1 MRPIFTLTLA
11 RQLALIVVIAVA
23 GIQILTL
30 MLERRFEAAINLD
43 RGLGMSRTQ
52 AANAIA
58 ILPSLP
64 PETHADVVRSYT
76 SRTTQ
81 FFLLPDLLLRQD
93 AVRVP
98 HLEDETREWAAR
110 RNLAIQDVVVARH
123 VYHHRKQG
131 DGPVLPRPGVETGV
145 PARLPKGF
153 SMGEPPRVRM
163 ADMINNPPRWL
174 HILETPMGYRLK
186 PIPPENALNLSEP
199 RPVTTVA
206 MQLASTGDWVTFYR
220 FQRPPPNNDTV
231 LQMALAICGSVVIAG
246 LAVLIGH
253 RVIAPFRRLADSAA
267 QLGRGQR
274 ADALPVSGPADVRD
288 VIRAFNRMND
298 QVSQSIDYQIG
309 LLRSLGHD
317 IKGPLAAADRLLSE
331 VRPDTTRAQI
341 EARLF
346 RVRSIVDAIMNFS
359 RAVMRDGEAE
369 PTDLVEMLETLVAEQ
384 EENGED
390 AVLDA
395 PGRLPILCRV
405 DATERALR
413 NLIDNAIKYGK
424 SARVTVFV
432 ENDFAVVWIEDNGPG
447 IPPEMLDAVFDP
459 FLRLDDDDN
468 GSGLGLAIT
477 RTIVLDQGGKV
488 DLKNL
493 PAGGLRASLSLPLT
507 PKMSPSQR
515 Q

>member
-11 RQLALIVVIAVA
+11 RQLALIVMVAVA
-23 GIQILTL
+23 GVQILAL
-30 MLERRFEAAINLD
+30 VLERRFEEALDLD
-43 RGLGMSRTQ
+43 RGLGTSRTQ

-58 ILPSLP
+58 LLPSLP
-64 PETHADVVRSYT
+64 AETHADIVRSYT

-81 FFLLPDLLLRQD
+81 FFLLPDVLLRPD
-93 AVRVP
+93 AERVP
-98 HLEDETREWAAR
+98 ELEDETRAWAAR

-123 VYHHRKQG
+123 LYHHRKQSG
-131 DGPVLPRPGVETGV
+131 GPAQSRPGAETGV

-153 SMGEPPRVRM
+153 AMGEPPRTRM
-163 ADMINNPPRWL
+163 AEMIAHPPRWL
-174 HILETPMGYRLK
+174 HIRETPTGYQLK
-186 PIPPENALNLSEP
+186 PIPPESALNLDDP

-220 FQRPPPNNDTV
+220 FRRPPPNNDTV
-231 LQMALAICGSVVIAG
+231 LKMMIALVGSVVIAG
-246 LAVLIGH
+246 LAVLIGR
-253 RVIAPFRRLADSAA
+253 RVIAPFRQLAESAA
-267 QLGRGQR
+267 QLGRGER
-274 ADALPVSGPADVRD
+274 AAALPVSGPSDVRD
-288 VIRAFNRMND
+288 VIQAFNRMND

-359 RAVMRDGEAE
+359 RAIMRDGEAE

-384 EENGED
+384 DENGED
-390 AVLDA
+390 AVLQA
-395 PGRLPILCRV
+395 PESLPILCRV

-413 NLIDNAIKYGK
+413 NLIENAIKYGK

-432 ENDFAVVWIEDNGPG
+432 ENGFAVVWIEDDGPG

-459 FLRLDDDDN
+459 FLRLESDDT

-477 RTIVLDQGGKV
+477 RTIALDQGGRV
-488 DLKNL
+488 HLQNL
-493 PAGGLRASLSLPLT
+493 PTGGLRASLSLPLT
-507 PKMSPSQR
+507 
-515 Q
+515 